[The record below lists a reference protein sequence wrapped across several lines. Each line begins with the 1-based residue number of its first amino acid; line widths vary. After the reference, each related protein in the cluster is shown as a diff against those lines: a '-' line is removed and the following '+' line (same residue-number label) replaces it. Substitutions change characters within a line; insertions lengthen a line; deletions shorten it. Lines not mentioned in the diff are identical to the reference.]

1 MSFETSTNQSTFRP
15 WHFFVLV
22 ALAAATMAV
31 LMSRSTV
38 VGTLL
43 LSVVIGSAALVG
55 VALLRTLQPL
65 VNDDLADEPVLVGQ
79 RTRLAVE
86 REKSLVLRSIKEL
99 EFDRA
104 MNKVSE
110 VDFEEMTK
118 RLRTRAMNLLGQLE
132 SDKSGYRELIERELE
147 TRLADLSRS
156 EKLESK
162 SDAPVDGCAEC
173 GTSNDADARFCKA
186 CGARL
191 S

>member
-22 ALAAATMAV
+22 ALTAATMAV

-38 VGTLL
+38 VGTVL
-43 LSVVIGSAALVG
+43 LSVVIGAAALVG
-55 VALLRTLQPL
+55 MALLRTLQPL
-65 VNDDLADEPVLVGQ
+65 VNDDSADEPVLVGH

-86 REKSLVLRSIKEL
+86 REKNLVLRSIKEL

-118 RLRTRAMNLLGQLE
+118 RLRTRAMNLIGQLE
-132 SDKSGYRELIERELE
+132 SDRSGYRELIERELE
-147 TRLADLSRS
+147 TRLAHLSRS
-156 EKLESK
+156 ERLESE
-162 SDAPVDGCAEC
+162 SVAPVDGCAEC

>member
-1 MSFETSTNQSTFRP
+1 
-15 WHFFVLV
+15 
-22 ALAAATMAV
+22 MAV
-31 LMSRSTV
+31 LMSRGTG
-38 VGTLL
+38 VGTVL
-43 LSVVIGSAALVG
+43 LSLVIGAAALVG
-55 VALLRTLQPL
+55 MALLRTLQPL
-65 VNDDLADEPVLVGQ
+65 VNDDSADEPVLVGH

-86 REKSLVLRSIKEL
+86 REKNLVLRSIKEL

-118 RLRTRAMNLLGQLE
+118 RLRTRAMNLIGQLE
-132 SDKSGYRELIERELE
+132 SDRSGYRELIERELE
-147 TRLADLSRS
+147 TRLADLSGS
-156 EKLESK
+156 ERLESETV
-162 SDAPVDGCAEC
+162 APVDGCAEC

>member
-1 MSFETSTNQSTFRP
+1 MSSVTSTDSSTLRP

-43 LSVVIGSAALVG
+43 LSVVIGTAALVG

-65 VNDDLADEPVLVGQ
+65 VNGDSADEPVLVGH

-86 REKSLVLRSIKEL
+86 REKNLVLRSIKEL

-118 RLRTRAMNLLGQLE
+118 RLRTRAMNLIGQLE
-132 SDKSGYRELIERELE
+132 SDRSGYRELIERELE
-147 TRLADLSRS
+147 TRLAHLSRS
-156 EKLESK
+156 ERLESE
-162 SDAPVDGCAEC
+162 SVAPVDGCAEC
-173 GTSNDADARFCKA
+173 GTSNDADEMFCKA